1 MLLLS
6 TKQEWFGNIRGDI
19 LAGIVVALALI
30 PEAIAFSIIAGVD
43 PKVGLYASFCIA
55 TVIAFVGGRAGM
67 ISAATGAMA
76 LLMVTLVKEHGL
88 QYLLAAT
95 LLTGVLQIMAGYLKL
110 GSLMSFVSRTV
121 VIGFV
126 NALAILIFMAQ
137 LPELTNVTWHVYAL
151 TAAGLAIIYLFPYL
165 PKIGKLI
172 PSPLMTIV
180 VLTAVTVSMG
190 IEVRTVGDM
199 GALPDTLPIFL
210 WPQVPLDFET
220 LAIIFPYAAALAAVG
235 LLESLMTATI
245 IDDMTDT
252 DSDKNRECK
261 GQGIANIASG
271 AIGGMAGCAMIGQSV
286 INVKSGGR
294 GRLSTLIAGILL
306 LIMVVFMSDLIKII
320 PMAALVAVMIMVSIG
335 TFNWASIKGLKTL
348 PLSTNIVML
357 STVAVVV
364 GTHNLALG
372 VLTGVLLASLF
383 FANKISHFMYCEK
396 SYEETSST
404 RVYKFIGQVFFN
416 SADRF
421 ANAFDYKEEVK
432 NVIIDVTRAHFWDI
446 SAVYA
451 LDKAVIKLRKMGK
464 EVEVVGKN
472 RASKTIIDRFGIH
485 DKPSEIEKVMGG
497 H

>member
-1 MLLLS
+1 MLLMS

-19 LAGIVVALALI
+19 LAGMVVALALI

-55 TVIAFVGGRAGM
+55 VVIAFVGGRAGM

-76 LLMVTLVKEHGL
+76 LLMVTLVKDHGL

-95 LLTGVLQIMAGYLKL
+95 LLTGVLQILAGYLKL

-151 TAAGLAIIYLFPYL
+151 TAAGLAIIYLFPYI
-165 PKIGKLI
+165 PKIGKII
-172 PSPLMTIV
+172 PSPLVTIV
-180 VLTAVTVSMG
+180 VLTAVSVAMG
-190 IEVRTVGDM
+190 IDVRTVGDM

-210 WPQVPLDFET
+210 WPEVPFNLET
-220 LAIIFPYAAALAAVG
+220 LKIIFPYSAALAAVG

-271 AIGGMAGCAMIGQSV
+271 CIGGMAGCAMIGQSV

-294 GRLSTLIAGILL
+294 GRLSTLIAGVLL

-357 STVAVVV
+357 STVIVVV
-364 GTHNLALG
+364 WTHNLALA
-372 VLTGVLLASLF
+372 VFTGVLLASLF
-383 FANKISHFMYCEK
+383 FANKISHFMYWKK

-416 SADRF
+416 SAERF

-464 EVEVVGKN
+464 EVEIVGQN
-472 RASKTIIDRFGIH
+472 EATRTIIDRFGVH